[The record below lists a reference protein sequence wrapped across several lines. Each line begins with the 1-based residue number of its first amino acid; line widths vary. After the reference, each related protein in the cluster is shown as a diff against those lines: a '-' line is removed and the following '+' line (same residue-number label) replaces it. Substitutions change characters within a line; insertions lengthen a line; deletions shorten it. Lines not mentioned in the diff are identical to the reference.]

1 MPTRPRARTRRW
13 VASLIIAL
21 FLMAVAASAAIGW
34 WYARESPAHQ
44 GPIVLVSID
53 GIPATELRAYGAE
66 RSDTP
71 AIDELAAESVV
82 FERAYAHS
90 PQTLP
95 SHASMLTGRLPLDH
109 GVRDEV
115 GFTLNAD
122 ARTLAE
128 LLRNRGFTTGAA
140 VSSFLLRQQ
149 SGLAQGFSFFD
160 ADIPA
165 TTVGETPALERAG
178 ALTLD
183 AAERWLQ
190 LQNGQR
196 FFLFVQVDRLDAD
209 SAVARLS
216 AALKQRRLYNDAT
229 IVVAGDHGDTGS
241 GISLDDT
248 ALRVPLMVKQPKSD
262 GAGRRVLT
270 AVQQVDLVPTI
281 LDLVRAPIP
290 GDLRGRSLRAV
301 LDDESGRIPSRPI
314 YAESF
319 AAYYRFGGHPL
330 FALTGEHYRFVR
342 GADEDLVPLAPA
354 GGETGGGESTE
365 AGRLRTELDELLA
378 SGTITPPTAVP
389 AVDEERYALLG
400 YLSPFRAAPIGNMGL
415 DEVSERA
422 TVDAHRAAAVLIGQK
437 KYSAGIRALQAIA
450 NAHPSLATVH
460 YQLGDLLMRMGR
472 FDEAIRAFGTVRE
485 LRPDSTAGAQALAE
499 ALVRAGKTTAAR
511 EQSQIAI
518 ALAEHE
524 EPRSLALAHEL
535 AARVALADKDPEA
548 AVRHADAA
556 HASDSTLPVP
566 QFVRGRILYE
576 EGKYE
581 EAAASFTEAA
591 DKLKEH
597 GAPFPELHLYL
608 GESLAR
614 LDRYTEA
621 EAQFRDELR
630 AYPRNLQAYTSL
642 AMLYRAS
649 NRDAAVEDVLN
660 ELVAATPTPEGY
672 AVAARLWTI
681 LGDRSRAEAL
691 RSDARARFPGDPTLA
706 QLERA
711 PRR

>member
-1 MPTRPRARTRRW
+1 MPTRPRARTRRG

-21 FLMAVAASAAIGW
+21 FFMAVAASAAVGW

-53 GIPATELRAYGAE
+53 GIPATELHTYGAE

-109 GVRDEV
+109 GVRDEA
-115 GFTLNAD
+115 GFTLSSN

-165 TTVGETPALERAG
+165 NTVGETPALERAG

-229 IVVAGDHGDTGS
+229 IVVAGDHGETGS

-248 ALRVPLMVKQPKSD
+248 ALRVPLMVKQPKGD
-262 GAGRRVLT
+262 GAGRRVLS
-270 AVQQVDLVPTI
+270 AVQHVDLVPTI

-301 LDDESGRIPSRPI
+301 LDDESATIPPRPI

-342 GADEDLVPLAPA
+342 GADEDLIPLAPA

-365 AGRLRTELDELLA
+365 AGRLRVLLDELLA
-378 SGTITPPTAVP
+378 SSTIVPPAPVP
-389 AVDEERYALLG
+389 PVDEERYALLG
-400 YLSPFRAAPIGNMGL
+400 YLSPFRAAPVGDMGL
-415 DEVSERA
+415 DETSERQ
-422 TVDAHRAAAVLIGQK
+422 TVETHRAAAVLIGQK
-437 KYSAGIRALQAIA
+437 KYSAGIRALQAIVH
-450 NAHPSLATVH
+450 AHPSLATVH
-460 YQLGDLLMRMGR
+460 YQLGDLLVRMGR
-472 FDEAIRAFGTVRE
+472 FDEAVRAFGTVRE
-485 LRPDSTAGAQALAE
+485 LRPDSAAGALALAD
-499 ALVRAGKTTAAR
+499 ALVRTGKTSAAR
-511 EQSQIAI
+511 EQVQIAV

-524 EPRSLALAHEL
+524 APRSLALAHEL

-548 AVRHADAA
+548 AARHAEAA
-556 HASDSTLPVP
+556 QSSDPTLPVS
-566 QFVRGRILYE
+566 QFVRGRILYD

-591 DKLKEH
+591 EKLKEH
-597 GAPFPELHLYL
+597 GDTFPELHLYL

-614 LDRYTEA
+614 LDRYNDA
-621 EAQFRDELR
+621 EAQFRDELH

-691 RSDARARFPGDPTLA
+691 RSDARARFPGDPALA